1 MITREQ
7 FYELDI
13 YKKIDKIN
21 QLLKEGYS
29 LTSLSKALSISRKTI
44 TKWFAD
50 VEYVYNK
57 ESNSYIKD
65 SDRAY
70 EIINREK
77 IHNSNKYNN
86 KVREYN
92 TNANVFANATMKE
105 NFIWMMNN
113 FDILQDIINERLQG
127 DYNKNTTD
135 VIEVKNVGF
144 VIDLPQVEG
153 KDNAYQTTIRLNKK
167 IWEEFNDLYKE
178 KYSTLNKYDVIS
190 VAFQEFIEK
199 YKNK

>member
-1 MITREQ
+1 MITREE
-7 FYELDI
+7 FYKLDI
-13 YKKIDKIN
+13 YEKIDKIN
-21 QLLKEGYS
+21 QFLKEGYS
-29 LTSLSKALSISRKTI
+29 LTSLSKELNISRKTI
-44 TKWFAD
+44 TNWFAA

-77 IHNSNKYNN
+77 IHNSNKSNN
-86 KVREYN
+86 KIREYN
-92 TNANVFANATMKE
+92 TNTNVFANPVMKE

-167 IWEEFNDLYKE
+167 IWEEFNELYKE

>member
-21 QLLKEGYS
+21 QLLEEGYS
-29 LTSLSKALSISRKTI
+29 LTSLSKELSISRKTI

-77 IHNSNKYNN
+77 IHNSNKSNN

-127 DYNKNTTD
+127 DYNKNTTE

-144 VIDLPQVEG
+144 VIDLPETEG
-153 KDNAYQTTIRLNKK
+153 RDNAYQTTIRLNKK
-167 IWEEFNDLYKE
+167 IWEEFNELYKK

-199 YKNK
+199 YKDK